1 MGYRLINKKSNNSQL
16 VRFTDSDY
24 ASDIEDRKST
34 SGYIFTYGDCV
45 ISWNSSKQKTV
56 SLSSTEAEYIGLAQA
71 AKEGIWLYTIL
82 EELGRAVDVVQILCD
97 NKSTISLAH
106 NPEFH
111 ARSKHIDIR
120 HHFIRNL
127 IQDGYVKIDHL
138 GTNELPADLM
148 TKGLPR
154 IKHYKCVDQL
164 NMKN

>member
-1 MGYRLINKKSNNSQL
+1 MEQQQKK
-16 VRFTDSDY
+16 T
-24 ASDIEDRKST
+24 E
-34 SGYIFTYGDCV
+34 
-45 ISWNSSKQKTV
+45 

-120 HHFIRNL
+120 HHFIRNP

-148 TKGLPR
+148 TKRLPR